1 MSVLRI
7 GIDAGGTFT
16 DFVIVDDEGR
26 LSAFKLRSNP
36 SDPAAVILEGIRRIG
51 ARSAEVVH
59 GSTVATNALLERKG
73 ARTALVTSA
82 GFEDL
87 LAIGRQNRR
96 ELYNLTPSLPRP
108 LVELTLAPRG
118 AKARLRREGIESVAI
133 CLLHSY
139 RDPSE
144 EVAVAE
150 SLARHFHVSRSS
162 EVSPEFREYERAST
176 TVINAYVAPRMQRYL
191 ERLARESPHPVL
203 VMQSNGGVLDAAT
216 AGRLA
221 VRTILSG
228 PAGGVA
234 GAFEIARRAGFRR
247 VIAFDMGGTS
257 TDVSLCDG
265 KFEETT
271 EAYVDGMPVRVPM
284 LDIHTIGAGGGS
296 IARLDAGGLLK
307 VGPESAGA
315 DPGPAC
321 YGKGTLPTVTDANV
335 VLGRI
340 RTLLGGEIP
349 LDAGRA
355 VESMKSLGMA
365 PRDAAAGIVR
375 VANANMERAI
385 RAISVERGHDPR
397 DYALLAFGGA
407 AGLHA
412 CELAESLGIRTVLA
426 PLHAGVLS
434 ALGMLVADQVRD
446 FSVSAVGRDDFEELF
461 QQMEAAAPPGIRER
475 FADLRYRGQSYELT
489 VPWKNA
495 ARAFELLHRERYGSA
510 MRADIETVTLRLRV
524 REKTKKP
531 RWIRPETHRPKGG
544 RGPALTEDYGSTL
557 YIPAG
562 WRFETDREGTL
573 IVGR

>member
-16 DFVIVDDEGR
+16 DFAIVDDEGR

-36 SDPAAVILEGIRRIG
+36 ADPAAVILEGIRRIG
-51 ARSAEVVH
+51 AQSAEVVH

-73 ARTALVTSA
+73 ARTALITTA

-108 LVELTLAPRG
+108 LVELALAPPG

-144 EVAVAE
+144 EIAVAE
-150 SLARHFHVSRSS
+150 SLARHFSVSRSS

-265 KFEETT
+265 RFEETT

-296 IARLDAGGLLK
+296 IARVDAGGLLK
-307 VGPESAGA
+307 VGPDSAGA

-335 VLGRI
+335 VLGRV

-349 LDAGRA
+349 LEASRA
-355 VESMKSLGMA
+355 AESMKSLGMA
-365 PRDAAAGIVR
+365 PRDAALGIIR

-385 RAISVERGHDPR
+385 RAISVERGRDPR

-412 CELAESLGIRTVLA
+412 CELADSLGIRTVLA

-434 ALGMLVADQVRD
+434 ALGMLVADKVRD
-446 FSVSAVGRDDFEELF
+446 FSVSALGREDFEELF
-461 QQMEAAAPPGIRER
+461 QQMECAAPPGRRER

-495 ARAFELLHRERYGSA
+495 ARAFVALHRKRYGSA
-510 MRADIETVTLRLRV
+510 MQAEIEVVTLRLRV

-531 RWIRPETHRPKGG
+531 RWTHAETGRPRRG
-544 RGPALTEDYGSTL
+544 RGPALIEHYGSTV
-557 YIPAG
+557 YIPGG
-562 WRFETDREGTL
+562 WRFETDRDGT
-573 IVGR
+573 IIARR